1 MSALQTM
8 LGGKYA
14 TNFIRFGQLYKVMV
28 QALPEYRARPE
39 DILKLHVKNETGEM
53 VQLDT
58 FVKLEKVYGVD
69 QVTRHN
75 MFTSAEINGE
85 PAIGVSSGAAIK
97 AIQET
102 AKEKLPKGFGIDWAG
117 ITRDQILAGN
127 QAVVVLIICL
137 AFVYL
142 LLAAQYESFLLPMPV
157 ILSLPTGLLGAFV
170 FLLWIGLENN
180 IYAQVSMIMLIG
192 LLGKNAILV
201 VEFAIQRQR
210 EGLTPLQAAVE
221 SATSRL
227 RPILMTSLA
236 FVAGLSPLMT
246 ASGVGAA
253 GNRTIGASAVGG
265 MIFGTV
271 FGMLIIP
278 GLYVIF
284 ASITS
289 TPKPSKEPE
298 HA

>member
-1 MSALQTM
+1 M

-39 DILKLHVKNETGEM
+39 DILKLHVKNEHGEM
-53 VQLDT
+53 VQLST
-58 FVKLEKVYGVD
+58 FVQLEKIYGVD
-69 QVTRHN
+69 QVTPYN

-85 PAIGVSSGAAIK
+85 PAAGFSSGAAIK

-102 AKEKLPKGFGIDWAG
+102 AKAKLPKGFGIDWAG

-127 QAVVVLIICL
+127 QAVVVFIICL

-170 FLLWIGLENN
+170 FLLWMGLENN

-236 FVAGLSPLMT
+236 FVAGLSPLM
-246 ASGVGAA
+246 AAAGVGAV

-265 MIFGTV
+265 MLFGTV

-284 ASITS
+284 ASITFNS
-289 TPKPSKEPE
+289 KPFKDLE